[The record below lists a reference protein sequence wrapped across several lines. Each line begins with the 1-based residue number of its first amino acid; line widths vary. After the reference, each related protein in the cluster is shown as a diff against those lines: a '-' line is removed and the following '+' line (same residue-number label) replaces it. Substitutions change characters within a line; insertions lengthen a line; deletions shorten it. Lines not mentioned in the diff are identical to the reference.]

1 MTHQVTAPYLLF
13 LGDVPFA
20 NLAKTAYGL
29 RDWAPDRCLG
39 QVRLPGC
46 AADLGLPDL
55 TPAEA
60 AARGARSL
68 VIGVAP
74 MGGVLPAHWLATLF
88 EAVEAGLDLAAGLH
102 ERLRDVPGLADRA
115 ASLGRALHDVRHH
128 SGKIPMATGKKRR
141 GRRALT
147 VGLDCALGKK
157 YAALAVARALQAK
170 GIDAEFR
177 ATGQTGILIS
187 GEGIAIDAVVA
198 DFVAGAAELLSPEA
212 PSDHWDIIEGQGS
225 LFHPFYA
232 GVTLGLIHGSQPDAM
247 FLCGHATRTHI
258 ELAPDFP
265 HVSYER
271 AIEDYE
277 RMARLTNP
285 ASRVTAISVNTSGLA
300 EDAEAR
306 AHCHSIAARTG
317 LPCTDPI
324 RFGAE
329 PLATSLFA
337 EAGNAPC

>member
-1 MTHQVTAPYLLF
+1 MTNQILAPYLLF

-29 RDWAPDRCLG
+29 RDWAPERCFA
-39 QVRLPGC
+39 QIRLENC
-46 AADLGLPDL
+46 AADLGLPDMN
-55 TPAEA
+55 PAEA
-60 AARGARSL
+60 ATKGARTL

-74 MGGVLPAHWLATLF
+74 LGGVIPPHWIPVLSQALD
-88 EAVEAGLDLAAGLH
+88 AGLDLAAGLH
-102 ERLRDVPGLADRA
+102 DRLSEVPELAAKA
-115 ASLGRALHDVRHH
+115 AQNGRALHDVRHFN
-128 SGKIPMATGKKRR
+128 GKIAMATGRKRT

-157 YAALAVARALQAK
+157 YTALATTQALKARGVPA
-170 GIDAEFR
+170 DFR

-187 GEGIAIDAVVA
+187 GAGIAIDAVVA
-198 DFVAGAAELLSPEA
+198 DFIAGAAEMLSPDA
-212 PSDHWDIIEGQGS
+212 ATNHWDIVEGQGS

-247 FLCGHATRTHI
+247 ILCGHATRTHI
-258 ELAPDFP
+258 ELAPDYP
-265 HVSYER
+265 QVSYEQ

-285 ASRVTAISVNTSGLA
+285 AGRVVAISVNTSGLA
-300 EDAEAR
+300 DDA
-306 AHCHSIAARTG
+306 AAREHCAAIRASTN

-329 PLATSLFA
+329 PIADALLANLRTA
-337 EAGNAPC
+337 